1 MPQNAFRQPGAH
13 AIDDP
18 MKLTKQ
24 TDYAFRILMFCA
36 AGGDRLSRVAD
47 ISRVYGA
54 SEPFLFK
61 ILHPL
66 VEGGLVHTVRG
77 RNGGIRL
84 ARPASEISLAEVVRL
99 TEDNFTM
106 AECFEPDDA
115 DCPLIETC
123 RLTSALREALEAF
136 LAVLDRYTVAD
147 LAKPSA
153 AVINLLSMIEAG
165 PPTSSRPGS
174 A

>member
-1 MPQNAFRQPGAH
+1 
-13 AIDDP
+13 

-24 TDYAFRILMFCA
+24 TDYAFRILMFCSS
-36 AGGDRLSRVAD
+36 GGDRLSRVAD
-47 ISRVYGA
+47 IARAYGA

-66 VEGGLVHTVRG
+66 VEGGIVQTVRG

-84 ARPASEISLAEVVRL
+84 ARPASEITLADVVRL

-106 AECFEPDDA
+106 AECFDLDDS
-115 DCPLIETC
+115 DCPLIENC
-123 RLTSALREALEAF
+123 RLTTALREALDAF
-136 LAVLDRYTVAD
+136 MTVLEKYTIED

-153 AVINLLSMIEAG
+153 AVINLLAMIEAG
-165 PPTSSRPGS
+165 PPTSAEPQER
-174 A
+174 